1 MKNLFLCI
9 DCQNDFCHPDGS
21 LFVPGADSDMDKLTL
36 YLNKNR
42 SKIDGFVLVMDTHSV
57 NDIAHPSYWV
67 DPEGKHPKPF
77 TTIKKKEAKGRKYTV
92 SIPGAEEKVVLEK
105 QKMAVEYLLDL
116 ESVGKTHTIW
126 PQHCVQG
133 TWGHA
138 IYKPL
143 MDSILYWSQEL
154 GRDAT
159 IYPKGMFPH
168 SEHFGA
174 FEAEVPNPHF
184 PETTIVAS
192 QKLLDTVVD
201 NFENVYLCGE
211 AKSHCVAATLAQIIK
226 LVKGTGF
233 VDLIKRYVIVEDVM
247 SDVPGF
253 EGVNQKVFDEAKE
266 MGFRF
271 TKLEDIEL

>member
-1 MKNLFLCI
+1 MKNLFLVI
-9 DCQNDFCHPDGS
+9 DGQNDFCHPDGS
-21 LFVPGADSDMDKLTL
+21 LFVPGADNDMDRLAKFVND
-36 YLNKNR
+36 NK
-42 SKIDGFVLVMDTHSV
+42 SKVDGFVLVMDTHSV

-67 DPEGKHPKPF
+67 DPEGNHPAPF
-77 TTIKKKEAKGRKYTV
+77 TTIKKKEAKGRRYTV
-92 SIPGAEEKVVLEK
+92 NMPGVEDTIMLQK
-105 QKMAVEYLLDL
+105 QKLAVEYLTDL

-133 TWGHA
+133 TWGNA
-138 IYKPL
+138 IYGPL
-143 MDSILYWSQEL
+143 MDSVLSWSQEL

-192 QKLLDTVVD
+192 QKLMEGVIDQ
-201 NFENVYLCGE
+201 FENVYLCGE

-226 LVKGTGF
+226 IVKGTGF
-233 VDLIKRYVIVEDVM
+233 QDMVDRYVIVEDVM

-253 EGVNQKVFDEAKE
+253 EDMNKEVFDEARE